1 MEYCRCCV
9 KDVSDQAEKK
19 QRRLLSSAT
28 MQTTL
33 QTLKDF
39 VSKLQA
45 DEKLDDIEDGFICR
59 ECVRLLERFRK
70 VNEEVVCNV
79 VKVLPLLRAAKSQRE
94 ESDTFTPSTR
104 LPSCSSTSLP
114 PAASASQIQCSHDT
128 SPPVTVNGYIVY
140 CINYGQQ

>member
-59 ECVRLLERFRK
+59 SCVRLLERFRK
-70 VNEEVVCNV
+70 ANEEVVCNV
-79 VKVLPLLRAAKSQRE
+79 VKVLPLLRAANLRE
-94 ESDTFTPSTR
+94 RKVIPSTQAQVC
-104 LPSCSSTSLP
+104 LHAQALHFH
-114 PAASASQIQCSHDT
+114 Q
-128 SPPVTVNGYIVY
+128 VY
-140 CINYGQQ
+140 MLHKFNFNVVMTHHHQLR

>member
-1 MEYCRCCV
+1 MSWSTAGAASRMFLI
-9 KDVSDQAEKK
+9 K
-19 QRRLLSSAT
+19 QRKSREDYFLVT
-28 MQTTL
+28 IQTTL

-59 ECVRLLERFRK
+59 SGVRLLERFRK

-94 ESDTFTPSTR
+94 ESDTFTPSTS

-114 PAASASQIQCSHDT
+114 PAASA
-128 SPPVTVNGYIVY
+128 
-140 CINYGQQ
+140 

>member
-45 DEKLDDIEDGFICR
+45 DEKLDDIELFADHDCWRDSG
-59 ECVRLLERFRK
+59 RLTKKWFAML
-70 VNEEVVCNV
+70 
-79 VKVLPLLRAAKSQRE
+79 
-94 ESDTFTPSTR
+94 
-104 LPSCSSTSLP
+104 
-114 PAASASQIQCSHDT
+114 
-128 SPPVTVNGYIVY
+128 
-140 CINYGQQ
+140 